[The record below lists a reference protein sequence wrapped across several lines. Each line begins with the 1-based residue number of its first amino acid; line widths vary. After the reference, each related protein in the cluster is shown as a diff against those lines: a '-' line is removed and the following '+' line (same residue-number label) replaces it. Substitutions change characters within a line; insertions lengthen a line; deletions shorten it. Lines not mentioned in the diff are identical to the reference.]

1 MPKIKTKY
9 GTVIN
14 TTGLSP
20 DQIAK
25 VREVAEGNGAY
36 GSKGVA
42 LADSFRKRNAAKTTA
57 PETPTQNNTPTATPN
72 AGITPVGGA
81 INPGELFASAQ
92 ANWNDDR
99 AKQLRDEAQT
109 AAYSFTTR
117 DYATQK
123 QQELADLEQQ
133 MAQRGI
139 PFDPNNPDS
148 LYGKNKA
155 AIDKKYADMDYQ
167 AKNLAIQQ
175 GNQLYQTETQTNQ
188 GAFDSFINAALG
200 MSQADLAKYGIDQ
213 NMIAEARRL
222 KAQKEAARLAAAG
235 RGGGG
240 GGGQDTGDLISP
252 SGFGS

>member
-1 MPKIKTKY
+1 MPSIKTKY

-14 TTGLSP
+14 TSGLSP

-36 GSKGVA
+36 GAKGRA
-42 LADSFRKRNAAKTTA
+42 LADSYRKRNTAKTTPT
-57 PETPTQNNTPTATPN
+57 PETTNPTTTPTATPN

-81 INPGELFASAQ
+81 INPAEMFASAQ

-99 AKQLRDEAQT
+99 AKQLRDEAQN

-148 LYGKNKA
+148 LYGKNKS
-155 AIDKKYADMDYQ
+155 AIDKKYADMEYQ

-213 NMIAEARRL
+213 NMIAEAKRL

-240 GGGQDTGDLISP
+240 GGQDSGDLISP
-252 SGFGS
+252 AGFGS